1 MESDAVQTK
10 VIESIHEPRLSLPKA
25 ILLTSLVF
33 LLVQAVNW
41 LVFGKYEFPNWPE
54 MRGIAVTAYSSFWMV
69 DVGLSYAVSHALD
82 FTNPAP
88 RGIIATVLAFITFKL
103 ARLKV
108 KQKR

>member
-1 MESDAVQTK
+1 METNNKSIIDNS
-10 VIESIHEPRLSLPKA
+10 SIHEPRLSLKLA
-25 ILLTSLVF
+25 ILLTIVVF
-33 LLVQAVNW
+33 VFIQASSW
-41 LVFGKYEFPNWPE
+41 LIFGKYDFPNWPE

-69 DVGLSYAVSHALD
+69 DVGLSYTVSHALD

-108 KQKR
+108 KRKS